1 MGMAYAHDPQGVDV
15 NSADEKKSLPPFW
28 LDKEGKDQTA
38 MFNFYRFCE
47 LVEKFSGRKLGAA
60 GKLSQ
65 DAVRF
70 RPDPHLGFP
79 TSELKKTETD
89 PAHPD
94 DPPTVRTTFHGLY
107 GVDSPLPTAY
117 VDDINQGRE
126 GADAMAAFLDIFNH
140 RMMTQLYRIQRKYN
154 YPASYEE
161 GGTDKFS
168 RSLMALAGITQTDD
182 LPASRLLAIL
192 GPMMHTTLTTEG
204 VAAVIRSQ
212 ALSTRV
218 EVFPHHPVTMSVD
231 ERTRLTLKN
240 PMALSERL
248 VMEDEVETLNYCMR
262 IEMYTEDAKEA
273 KGWWPQGQ
281 LRKDVFALLKAY
293 LGCDYDADI
302 YLTVP
307 TRILPRPGLGKA
319 GLFIG
324 YNIMS
329 GLRDDNEDEMP
340 QTLRTKVGKLRG
352 KGFEED

>member
-1 MGMAYAHDPQGVDV
+1 MANAHDPQGVDV

-28 LDKEGKDQTA
+28 LDKDDNDQTA
-38 MFNFYRFCE
+38 LFNFYRFCE
-47 LVEKFSGRKLGAA
+47 LVEKFSGRKLGAG
-60 GKLSQ
+60 GKLSH

-89 PAHPD
+89 PDHPD
-94 DPPTVRTTFHGLY
+94 GPPTVRTTFLGLY
-107 GVDSPLPTAY
+107 GVDSPLPTVY

-140 RMMTQLYRIQRKYN
+140 RMMTQFYRIQRKYS
-154 YPASYEE
+154 YPTSYEE

-182 LPASRLLAIL
+182 LPTSRLLAIL
-192 GPMMHTTLTTEG
+192 GPMMHTTLTAEG
-204 VAAVIRSQ
+204 VVAVIRSQ

-218 EVFPHHPVTMSVD
+218 EVFPHHPVTMPVNK
-231 ERTRLTLKN
+231 RTHLSLKN
-240 PMALSERL
+240 PMVLSDRL
-248 VMEDEVETLNYCMR
+248 ILGDEVETLNYCMR

-273 KGWWPQGQ
+273 KDWWPQGQ

-293 LGCDYDADI
+293 LGCDYDVVM

-307 TRILPRPGLGKA
+307 VRILPRPKLGDP

-329 GLRDDNEDEMP
+329 GLGDDNENEMP
-340 QTLRTKVGKLRG
+340 QTIRTKVGKLRG
-352 KGFEED
+352 KDFEEG